1 MSENYKNIPSLAS
14 RLDRLGTETS
24 YKVSDESKELSKRM
38 KVYPFHIGDLN
49 FKTPKIFVDSKLS
62 LYSIINFN

>member
-1 MSENYKNIPSLAS
+1 MMNDNQKNTPRLAS

-49 FKTPKIFVDSKLS
+49 FRTPQIFVDSMLS
-62 LYSIINFN
+62 QYIQS